1 MNKKQLSEHIGN
13 IDDRLI
19 EQAEKIPNYRQLHHR
34 QTIRRFIAAASAF
47 ALMACS
53 FSAGALAFARETV
66 VEVPVEQETAVLKEI
81 NLTLIFPDE
90 WKGKYAIEK
99 DGQNYI
105 VYHTQI
111 RENVSAGIDAFD
123 GGVLFYI
130 ACYGESMTPEQF
142 VEKGSDFVR
151 YRYLFSTSDKTYIL
165 CYPGDVQWNPE
176 NPEQE
181 TEYLGME
188 GEIKDIKFIVDN
200 ILAD

>member
-13 IDDRLI
+13 MDDRLV
-19 EQAEKIPNYRQLHHR
+19 EQAEKIPNYRQRHR
-34 QTIRRFIAAASAF
+34 RQAIRRFLTAAAAF
-47 ALMACS
+47 VLMACS
-53 FSAGALAFARETV
+53 FSTGAFVFARET
-66 VEVPVEQETAVLKEI
+66 EVPIEQEMIKLEEI
-81 NLTLIFPDE
+81 NLTLILPNE
-90 WKGKYAIEK
+90 WKGKYSVEK

-111 RENVSAGIDAFD
+111 REDVSAGIDAFD

-130 ACYGESMTPEQF
+130 VCHREPMTPEQF
-142 VEKGSDFVR
+142 VEKGHDFTG

-165 CYPGDVQWNPE
+165 HYPGDVQWNPE

-181 TEYLGME
+181 AEYLGME
-188 GEIKDIKFIVDN
+188 GEIKEIKFVVDN

>member
-19 EQAEKIPNYRQLHHR
+19 EKAEKIPNYKQLHRDKIIKH
-34 QTIRRFIAAASAF
+34 FITAAAAF

-53 FSAGALAFARETV
+53 FSAGALAFAHETV
-66 VEVPVEQETAVLKEI
+66 VEVLAEPETVSLEEI
-81 NLTLIFPDE
+81 NLTLILPDD
-90 WKGKYAIEK
+90 WKGKYYVEK
-99 DGQNYI
+99 EGQNYI
-105 VYHTQI
+105 VYHTQTRKDI
-111 RENVSAGIDAFD
+111 STGIDAFD

-130 ACYGESMTPEQF
+130 VCYKESMTQEQF
-142 VEKGSDFVR
+142 AEKGYDFVG

-165 CYPGDVQWNPE
+165 CYPGDVQWNPD

-181 TEYLGME
+181 ADYLQMAA
-188 GEIKDIKFIVDN
+188 EIKDIKFVVDN